1 MLRNSP
7 IKLRR
12 LNALMNVEDVAMF
25 LGIKKTAMYKIE
37 QGYQK
42 PTISIAVKLSEIYE
56 CSIEDICKDFGIDTK
71 VNWDI

>member
-12 LNALMNVEDVAMF
+12 LNKSMEVEEVAKL
-25 LGIKKTAMYKIE
+25 LGIKKEAMYKLECGLRKITL
-37 QGYQK
+37 Q
-42 PTISIAVKLSEIYE
+42 IAVKLSKIYE
-56 CSIEDICKDFGIDTK
+56 CSIEDICNDFGIDTK